1 MACLVP
7 GVLTLSF
14 DEPVDLASFNSSG
27 LQIMQ
32 YAYSGYGGH
41 HRLNNYSAIAE
52 TDYGRKVSH
61 SRGVDP
67 TCDHTQPPARSLAR
81 CLTG

>member
-1 MACLVP
+1 M
-7 GVLTLSF
+7 LTLSF

-52 TDYGRKVSH
+52 TDYGRKVS
-61 SRGVDP
+61 R